1 MCTSSELRAAAI
13 SSTRD
18 GRAAAMKRRNQ
29 GSALG
34 TWLQRSFSGDVESN
48 SIFGTFFSTPG
59 MAKGTHEA
67 VPKLPELPK
76 EAFMPG
82 SPLSTSWTLKPSRW
96 R

>member
-1 MCTSSELRAAAI
+1 LRARAI
-13 SSTRD
+13 SSTRE

-29 GSALG
+29 GNAFG
-34 TWLQRSFSGDVESN
+34 TCPQRSFKGDVGSN

-59 MAKGTHEA
+59 SAKGTHEA

-82 SPLSTSWTLKPSRW
+82 SPLSTSRTVKPSR
-96 R
+96 